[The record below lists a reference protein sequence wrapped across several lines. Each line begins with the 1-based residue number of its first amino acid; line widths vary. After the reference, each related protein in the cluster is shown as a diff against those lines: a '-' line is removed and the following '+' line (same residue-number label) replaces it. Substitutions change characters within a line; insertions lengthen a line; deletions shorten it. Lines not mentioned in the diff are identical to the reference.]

1 MNIYNEF
8 CLWYLC
14 FCLFF
19 TSEKVITP
27 LKYDVAFRYVM
38 IVYTISYQSKKSF
51 DKHLYGVDQWQNWCS
66 YPCSGAT
73 PQSTD
78 WVLSEQRRGWE
89 NTVTN
94 INIHWKCLLYTRAK
108 HRRRKK
114 YNNVYHYV
122 GFIQR
127 VILWIFNEQQNWTI
141 QRNGES
147 ELMRVWIDQI
157 RCIVLFVEFCP
168 IHLLQLTWD
177 WIKLIQFKHHN

>member
-78 WVLSEQRRGWE
+78 WVLSEQRRGGWE

-114 YNNVYHYV
+114 YNNVHHYV
-122 GFIQR
+122 GFIR
-127 VILWIFNEQQNWTI
+127 K
-141 QRNGES
+141 S
-147 ELMRVWIDQI
+147 D
-157 RCIVLFVEFCP
+157 FVN
-168 IHLLQLTWD
+168 I
-177 WIKLIQFKHHN
+177 